1 MNMPYEQFKK
11 EVEFCLRRLN
21 VIPARIKYLLNECED
36 YLKEAYEKDW
46 NSMVTAMPLSK
57 K

>member
-1 MNMPYEQFKK
+1 MDMTYEQFKK

-46 NSMVTAMPLSK
+46 NPMVTAMPLSK